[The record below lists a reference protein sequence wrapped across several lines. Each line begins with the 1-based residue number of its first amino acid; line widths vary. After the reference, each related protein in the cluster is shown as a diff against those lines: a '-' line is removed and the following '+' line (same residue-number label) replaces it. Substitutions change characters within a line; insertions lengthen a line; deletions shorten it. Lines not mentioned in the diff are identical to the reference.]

1 MVNEIDDKILLVAFY
16 NKVTLDLF
24 IHKLYDHEPQ
34 TIAELIHSTQSFMNA
49 EDAIIA
55 KKKKKAERVETSY
68 VYHPEQGPRPKKA
81 KTGEKR
87 DRDGRKAGSSSRQYS
102 NYTPLNTPLDQV
114 LMQIK
119 DDSSFKW
126 PEKMK
131 GNPSNRNK
139 SKYYSF
145 H

>member
-1 MVNEIDDKILLVAFY
+1 M
-16 NKVTLDLF
+16 
-24 IHKLYDHEPQ
+24 
-34 TIAELIHSTQSFMNA
+34 
-49 EDAIIA
+49 
-55 KKKKKAERVETSY
+55 ETSY
-68 VYHPEQGPRPKKA
+68 VYHPEQGPHPKKA
-81 KTGEKR
+81 KIREKR
-87 DRDGRKAGSSSRQYS
+87 DRDNRKAGSSSRRYS
-102 NYTPLNTPLDQV
+102 NYTPLNTPLNQV